1 LQLKKINLFFLPSR
15 NITLTI
21 PLVLTVGFIAG
32 LFWDTGVLKNYLL
45 TATVLMIYPTMIGF
59 KIKEIV
65 DLSHTRLLL
74 AASVINFVLV
84 PALAYILGVLFL
96 LGDPQL
102 FAGLAIA
109 SLLPTSNMTIA
120 FTHFGKGNVPA
131 AVKLTVLSLVAGS
144 LLAPWY
150 LLVMV
155 GGYIHI
161 DLLAVLKN
169 ISIVVF
175 LPLFLGVFTY
185 HLLLKKYSQEQFEKS
200 VKPWLP
206 AVTAWG
212 MVYMLFTGIS
222 TNARLIVS
230 QPGLLLSSLLV
241 WVVFYFV
248 NYFISI
254 KAGRLFFN
262 RKDSVTLVFGT
273 VLRNLA
279 ISIGLA
285 AASFGVTAAFM
296 VSLAFLF
303 QGQSAAW
310 FIRLNDKYKIFPET
324 GRHMLKTRQ
333 AK

>member
-1 LQLKKINLFFLPSR
+1 MKILDLFFLPSR
-15 NITLTI
+15 NIALTI
-21 PLVLTVGFIAG
+21 PLILTVGFIAG
-32 LFWDTGVLKNYLL
+32 LFWDTGVLKGYLL
-45 TATVLMIYPTMIGF
+45 TATMFMIYPTMIGF

-65 DLSHTRLLL
+65 DLSNIRLLL
-74 AASVINFVLV
+74 TASVINFILV

-96 LGDPQL
+96 LGHPQL

-120 FTHFGKGNVPA
+120 FTHFGRGNVPA
-131 AVKLTVLSLVAGS
+131 AVKLTVISLVAGS

-161 DLLAVLKN
+161 DILAVLKI
-169 ISIVVF
+169 ISMVVF
-175 LPLFLGVFTY
+175 LPLCLGVFTY
-185 HLLLKKYSQEQFEKS
+185 HLLLKRYSQEQFEKL

-212 MVYMLFTGIS
+212 MVYVLFTGIS
-222 TNARLIVS
+222 TNARSIVS
-230 QPGLLLSSLLV
+230 HPGLLLSSLLV

-254 KAGRLFFN
+254 KAGSYFFN
-262 RKDSVTLVFGT
+262 RKDAVTLVFGT

-285 AASFGVTAAFM
+285 ATAFGVTAAFM

-310 FIRLNDKYKIFPET
+310 FIRINDKYKILPET
-324 GRHMLKTRQ
+324 ERNMLKTRQ
-333 AK
+333 TK

>member
-1 LQLKKINLFFLPSR
+1 MWKRYNLFFLPSR
-15 NITLTI
+15 NIALTI
-21 PLVLTVGFIAG
+21 PLILTVGFIAG
-32 LFWDTGVLKNYLL
+32 LLWDTGFLKKYLL
-45 TATVLMIYPTMIGF
+45 IVTVLMIYPTMIGF

-65 DLSHTRLLL
+65 NGSHTRLLL
-74 AASVINFVLV
+74 VASVINFILV
-84 PALAYILGVLFL
+84 PALAYILGLLFL

-102 FAGLAIA
+102 FAGLVVA

-131 AVKLTVLSLVAGS
+131 AVKLTVLSLMAGS

-161 DLLAVLKN
+161 DMLAVLKT

-175 LPLFLGVFTY
+175 LPLILGVFTY
-185 HLLLKKYSQEQFEKS
+185 HLLLKKYTQEQFDKL
-200 VKPWLP
+200 VKPLLP

-212 MVYMLFTGIS
+212 MVYIVFYGIS
-222 TNARLIVS
+222 TNARSIVS
-230 QPGLLLSSLLV
+230 QPGLLLTSLMV
-241 WVVFYFV
+241 WVVFYSV
-248 NYFISI
+248 NYVVSI
-254 KAGRLFFN
+254 KAGRYFFG
-262 RKDSVTLVFGT
+262 RQDSVTLVFGT

-285 AASFGVTAAFM
+285 AAAFGVTAAFM

-310 FIRLNDKYKIFPET
+310 FIRINDKYKILPET
-324 GRHMLKTRQ
+324 GREG
-333 AK
+333 